1 MSLVEM
7 WSLLADAAR
16 VAAAVPRVERDRL
29 RLGTAEAVARAR
41 ARGTGR
47 PARPAA
53 SRLRLRRAVL
63 AVDTRLPGG
72 ANCYRRALLEMSL
85 DRAAAAETLHLDL
98 SLRGPSPVGHT
109 RLESWPENGRLHDAT
124 FSL

>member
-1 MSLVEM
+1 MKLAGA
-7 WSLLADAAR
+7 WGLLADVAR
-16 VAAAVPRVERDRL
+16 VAATLARVERDRL
-29 RLGTAEAVARAR
+29 RLGIAEAVARAR
-41 ARGTGR
+41 ARGAGR

-63 AVDTRLPGG
+63 AVDARLPGG

-85 DRAAAAETLHLDL
+85 DGAAAGERLYLDL
-98 SLRGPSPVGHT
+98 SLRGPSPNGHA
-109 RLESWPENGRLHDAT
+109 RLESWPEGGRLHDAT